1 MTELLRLY
9 EWAIVGGVLG
19 AMCLGLLGAWIA
31 ARDRAMQTLCLGQGA
46 TLGVLVGLGLVP
58 FLGAEG
64 EVSPFIPFASAVA
77 FSAAT
82 YWISETIIRGRAASK
97 NTFFSFLFATLLA
110 LAYLVSALFP
120 ALESHMAQVFF
131 GDLATLSNH
140 DAVKTLLLAIVGMAV
155 AIYRWKAFSNQAFES
170 AIFGVGR
177 QEKIRKGRNLF
188 RTVSFIAICFSVQY
202 LGFLFTM
209 ACLFVPTSVVSFFG
223 GLGLRRHLLL
233 SSGLATV
240 ATFVGFVLSL
250 QFTRLPT
257 VPTIVVL
264 MLLISPLLKL
274 LPPTRLTR

>member
-1 MTELLRLY
+1 MKELIRLY
-9 EWAIVGGVLG
+9 EWAILGGVFG
-19 AMCLGLLGAWIA
+19 AMALGLLGAWIA

-46 TLGVLVGLGLVP
+46 TLGVLVGLGLLP
-58 FLGAEG
+58 FTALEG
-64 EVSPFIPFASAVA
+64 EASHFFPFISAVL
-77 FSAAT
+77 FSAGT
-82 YWISETIIRGRAASK
+82 YWLSEVMIRGRAASK
-97 NTFFSFLFATLLA
+97 NTFYSFLFSTLLA
-110 LAYLVSALFP
+110 LAYLVSAMFP

-140 DAVKTLLLAIVGMAV
+140 DAIKTFALAVVGMALLL
-155 AIYRWKAFSNQAFES
+155 YRWKAFSNQAFES

-188 RTVSFIAICFSVQY
+188 KGISFVAICFSVQY

-209 ACLFVPTSVVSFFG
+209 ACLFVPTSLCIFFG
-223 GLGLRRHLLL
+223 GLGLRRHLIL

-240 ATFVGFVLSL
+240 ATFGGFLLSL

-264 MLLISPLLKL
+264 MLVLSPALKL
-274 LPPTRLTR
+274 IPRGKLTH